1 MRRGLSIRR
10 AVLCFTAVLVAASGA
25 LAQQKTEPTAS
36 ARLSKT
42 LATLGETIDRDGK
55 QVPTDTV
62 LTDPEDFEIKE
73 RLDYIFWLNRAE
85 ASKVQVDI
93 DKTFIEPQFAA
104 PNSPFPQLSDH
115 FGVST
120 ELFLL

>member
-1 MRRGLSIRR
+1 MTRAFQVISDECDNMKHILSNFGHEAITD
-10 AVLCFTAVLVAASGA
+10 C
-25 LAQQKTEPTAS
+25 
-36 ARLSKT
+36 LSENLKNNQFK
-42 LATLGETIDRDGK
+42 ATLGETIDRDGK